1 MMVGGDGMGW
11 LPLVGR
17 EGECL
22 GQSEGWNWQEAHT
35 LPDSLSSSLVP
46 KNISPPQAFHPPVF
60 LLDSPLAGSP
70 KKDLRPRCA
79 GNNKVGEEY
88 LIWEQI
94 DIDTAGFPFSMNS
107 TFVKI
112 KLMQNIAL
120 NLIT

>member
-1 MMVGGDGMGW
+1 M
-11 LPLVGR
+11 
-17 EGECL
+17 

-46 KNISPPQAFHPPVF
+46 KNISPPPAFH
-60 LLDSPLAGSP
+60 LDSPLAGSPP

-94 DIDTAGFPFSMNS
+94 DIDTAGFLFPMNS

-112 KLMQNIAL
+112 KLVQNIDL

>member
-1 MMVGGDGMGW
+1 MWDRVRGGT
-11 LPLVGR
+11 GR
-17 EGECL
+17 KL
-22 GQSEGWNWQEAHT
+22 T
-35 LPDSLSSSLVP
+35 PSLILSPPAWSQ
-46 KNISPPQAFHPPVF
+46 KNISPPPAFHPQIF

-79 GNNKVGEEY
+79 RNNKVGEEY

-94 DIDTAGFPFSMNS
+94 DIDTAVFLFPMNS

-112 KLMQNIAL
+112 KLVQNIDL